1 MEKASLFEHNEQAYI
16 RLCEALKD
24 SKCTTI
30 NHATGTGKSFI
41 ALKYLYENRDKKYL
55 YIAPTYPIIEQLLKS
70 CYKIGLTPD
79 DINIDT
85 MIYRTLLQMDMDEL
99 YQKYDGIIFDE
110 YHRTGAKE
118 TYKKI
123 KQLKLNLQQGNDSKK
138 FIGLTATP
146 VRYLDKGRNM
156 TQEIFDGN
164 VASSLYLSEAMLKEL
179 LPVPI
184 YINSKIACRDEYYRI
199 SRKVSKLAP
208 TKEKQELEK
217 RIENIGKKIDNG
229 AADNREM
236 IGQYIKDKKG
246 KYIVFCNTIDALE
259 SYYQEI
265 DGWFA
270 GLGKIKKYKVYSGQQ
285 DLEKRTRGEKQ
296 RTSHEVNQANLEGF
310 NEDKDGI
317 SVLLCVDILNEGVHV
332 DDIDGVILLRRT
344 TSPIIYFQQ
353 IGRALSFSGR
363 HKQIKIFDLVN
374 NFGNH
379 NAIDAVYQE
388 FLEEIKRQIELH
400 PEKAKQYQTILDKFK
415 IMDETRE
422 ILSELNE
429 IGSQVTPEKIIASK
443 INYSIGLLQEQGEKD
458 KELLRLFSDEDVKKA
473 YMTISKYYKYVD
485 NEQFKRLLELDIM
498 LPEELSMSYEER
510 IEQLE
515 GLNSIIE
522 YEKGKHDLWINRYID
537 FINQNGQ
544 RPSLNSDNHNEHI
557 LVQRYLNCVPYLS
570 EQLKEKLRK
579 TINSNQLDYQAWEK
593 VLLGDKVYGGD
604 IENIIATASK
614 YIEEGHVLPEYLQHA
629 MTNITLSYNIKQN
642 TQLFELLEK
651 SDIIEQE
658 KRKQSAIDRLNRLS
672 EIMRVLEEIAEL
684 SKEELEKT
692 GITKQIKELSPA
704 DRTYI
709 KRRYSVLKKQ
719 QYRRLIRG
727 TEGSDLLSFCK
738 KMRTIK
744 GDEILEDF
752 SNIEQDKEMYAT
764 LKGIIEFMAENGGKV
779 PSKDS
784 DMELERELA
793 IQLEKYMQNGSILSD
808 FSNIEEDMQIQWC
821 SPEQIM
827 YSIIVERF
835 RESDIKLAILK
846 NVEFFSK
853 HGRRAL
859 KNSQD
864 EEERA
869 IAIDYERKCI
879 SNMGQDREMISILNK
894 LFNSKKNLQ
903 RTCDAYIKNIKAIQ
917 GER

>member
-24 SKCTTI
+24 NKCTTI

-41 ALKYLYENRDKKYL
+41 ALKYLYENRDKKFL

-85 MIYRTLLQMDMDEL
+85 MIYRTILQMDMDKL

-118 TYKKI
+118 TYKRI
-123 KQLKLNLQQGNDSKK
+123 KQLKLNLEQSDDSKK

-146 VRYLDKGRNM
+146 VRYLDEERNM

-164 VASSLYLSEAMLKEL
+164 VASSLSLSEAMLKEL

-184 YINSKIACRDEYYRI
+184 YINSKIACRYEYYEM
-199 SRKVSKLAP
+199 SRKVGKLSP
-208 TKEKQELEK
+208 TKEKHQLEK
-217 RIENIGKKIDNG
+217 RLESIGKKIDNG
-229 AADNREM
+229 AADNRQM
-236 IGQYIKDKKG
+236 ISQYIKDKKG
-246 KYIVFCNTIDALE
+246 KYIIFCNTKAALE
-259 SYYQEI
+259 KYYEEV

-270 GLGKIKKYKVYSGQQ
+270 GLGKIKKYKVYSGQE
-285 DLEKRTRGEKQ
+285 DAENRAKGEKQ
-296 RTSHEVNQANLEGF
+296 RTSHEVNQANLDGF
-310 NEDKDGI
+310 NEDKEGI

-332 DDIDGVILLRRT
+332 DGIDGVILLRKT

-379 NAIDAVYQE
+379 NAIDALYKE
-388 FLEEIKRQIELH
+388 FLEEIRKQIDLQ
-400 PEKAKQYQTILDKFK
+400 PEKSNQYHAILDKFK

-429 IGSQVTPEKIIASK
+429 IGEQVTTEKIIASK
-443 INYSIGLLQEQGEKD
+443 INYSISLLQEQREDD
-458 KELLRLFSDEDVKKA
+458 KNLLRLFGNEDVKKA

-485 NEQFKRLLELDIM
+485 NEQFKKLLELDIM

-522 YEKGKHDLWINRYID
+522 YEKGKYGLWINKYID
-537 FINQNGQ
+537 FINKNGR
-544 RPSLNSDNHNEHI
+544 RPKLSSDNNNENI
-557 LVQRYLNCVPYLS
+557 LVQRYLTGVSYLS
-570 EQLKEKLRK
+570 EELKEKLKK
-579 TINSNQLDYQAWEK
+579 TIDFNHLDYEAWEK
-593 VLLGDKVYGGD
+593 ALLGEKVYGSD
-604 IENIIATASK
+604 IQNVIIIASK
-614 YIEEGHVLPEYLQHA
+614 YIEEGHVLPEYLQQA
-629 MTNITLSYNIKQN
+629 ITNITLNYNIAQN
-642 TQLFELLEK
+642 AQLFELLEE
-651 SDIIEQE
+651 SDRIEQE
-658 KRKQSAIDRLNRLS
+658 QRKQRATDRFNRLS
-672 EIMRVLEEIAEL
+672 EIMRVLVENVEL
-684 SKEELEKT
+684 SKEELEKK
-692 GITKQIKELSPA
+692 GITEQITKLSPE

-709 KRRYSVLKKQ
+709 KRRYSSLKEQ
-719 QYRRLIRG
+719 QYRRLIKG
-727 TEGSDLLSFCK
+727 TEGSNLLLFCK
-738 KMRTIK
+738 KMRTVK
-744 GDEILEDF
+744 GDEISKDI
-752 SNIEQDKEMYAT
+752 SKVEQDREMYAT
-764 LKGIIEFMAENGGKV
+764 LKGIIRFMSENGGKL
-779 PSKDS
+779 PSKES
-784 DMELERELA
+784 DIELERKLA
-793 IQLEKYMQNGSILSD
+793 IQLEKYMQKGSILSE
-808 FSNIEEDMQIQWC
+808 FSNIEEDIQIQWC
-821 SPEQIM
+821 SPEQVMYRVIM
-827 YSIIVERF
+827 DKF

-846 NVEFFSK
+846 NVEFFNK

-864 EEERA
+864 KEERA

-879 SNMGQDREMISILNK
+879 SNMGQDREIISILNK
-894 LFNSKKNLQ
+894 LFNGKKNLQ
-903 RTCDAYIKNIKAIQ
+903 RTCDAYIKNIKAMQ